1 LLAFARRLPFREA
14 ARRHRLASPQTNA
27 MPARIAIL
35 PFEDPPATVIRCL
48 GTFSITIQ
56 GRAIDPATLRPRIGR
71 LLRLL
76 AFNAGH
82 PVHRE
87 VLTEALWPGTDP
99 AAAAR
104 NLHVAVSTLR
114 RVLETDLPRGSAG
127 SLVAREG
134 DSYRLCLPEDA
145 FVDIREL
152 DAGLDATRAALDR
165 SDVSEALR
173 EFRRALALY
182 VADIL
187 PDEGPSEWIV
197 GERER
202 RRLEIT
208 ELARDLADALI
219 HAGWPT
225 EASWVCRRG
234 ILVDRYHDPLWR
246 SLVRACELAG
256 DLAAS
261 ARARLD
267 YQALLLELGIL
278 PSVGPADQDA
288 LGTVGAS

>member
-1 LLAFARRLPFREA
+1 
-14 ARRHRLASPQTNA
+14 LASPQTNA
-27 MPARIAIL
+27 MPTRISVL
-35 PFEDPPATVIRCL
+35 PSEDPPATVIQCL

-56 GRAIDPATLRPRIGR
+56 GRAIDLATLRPRIGR
-71 LLRLL
+71 LLRIL

-87 VLTEALWPGTDP
+87 VLTEALWPGIDP
-99 AAAAR
+99 AAAGR

-114 RVLETDLPRGSAG
+114 RVLETDLPRGSAS
-127 SLVAREG
+127 SLVSREG
-134 DSYRLCLPEDA
+134 DSYRLWLPEDA

-152 DAGLDATRAALDR
+152 DAALAASRAALDQR
-165 SDVSEALR
+165 DVSEALG

-182 VADIL
+182 GGDIL
-187 PDEGPSEWIV
+187 PDEGPSDWIV
-197 GERER
+197 RERDR

-208 ELARDLADALI
+208 ELAGSLADALI
-219 HAGWPT
+219 HAGWPA

-246 SLVRACELAG
+246 SLARAYELAG

-278 PSVGPADQDA
+278 PSVGPAEQDA
-288 LGTVGAS
+288 LGNVSAS

>member
-1 LLAFARRLPFREA
+1 M
-14 ARRHRLASPQTNA
+14 ASPQTNA
-27 MPARIAIL
+27 RPARITIL
-35 PFEDPPATVIRCL
+35 PVEDLPATVIRCL
-48 GTFSITIQ
+48 GTFSITIG
-56 GRAIDPATLRPRIGR
+56 GRAIDLGALRPRIGR
-71 LLRLL
+71 LLRIL

-87 VLTEALWPGTDP
+87 VLTEALWPGIDP
-99 AAAAR
+99 AAAGR

-114 RVLETDLPRGSAG
+114 RVLETDLPRASAG
-127 SLVAREG
+127 SLVSREG
-134 DSYRLCLPEDA
+134 DSYRLCLPGDA

-152 DAGLDATRAALDR
+152 DAGLAATRAALVRRDI
-165 SDVSEALR
+165 SEALR

-182 VADIL
+182 VGDIL

-208 ELARDLADALI
+208 EVAGSLADALI

-246 SLVRACELAG
+246 TLARACELAG

-267 YQALLLELGIL
+267 YQALLLELGIP
-278 PSVGPADQDA
+278 PSVGPADQDG
-288 LGTVGAS
+288 LGNVSAF